1 MNIVNESIA
10 IVIETVRHCAFARV
24 CPDVGS
30 KILMNDI
37 NAFIDHADYDSGT
50 TETGLRS
57 IRASFDGVPS
67 LGCADLREPIKF
79 VAQETRVVWRRI
91 QMQNVIRLSVENIR
105 LPLQRCNCRHGVFR
119 SNVSKAQ
126 AGNDVGSVESFEFN
140 GKLTTV
146 KADQPLEGFLF
157 GQPFAAIAN
166 QHLTRNKLWPR
177 WFLAVI

>member
-30 KILMNDI
+30 KILVNDI
-37 NAFIDHADYDSGT
+37 DAFIDHADYDSGT

-67 LGCADLREPIKF
+67 LGCADFCEAIELAEAWI
-79 VAQETRVVWRRI
+79 VWRRI

-105 LPLQRCNCRHGVFR
+105 LRLQRYNCRHGVFR
-119 SNVSKAQ
+119 
-126 AGNDVGSVESFEFN
+126 
-140 GKLTTV
+140 
-146 KADQPLEGFLF
+146 
-157 GQPFAAIAN
+157 
-166 QHLTRNKLWPR
+166 
-177 WFLAVI
+177 